1 MCTGTVKAKEKRK
14 KRKKKEK
21 RKKEEKKGV
30 SLVSSFTIS
39 AATAGE

>member
-1 MCTGTVKAKEKRK
+1 MYVYRTVKMKEET
-14 KRKKKEK
+14 KKKEK